1 MSDWKEGLTER
12 EAEVIETQAR
22 GMAAGGYPYQP
33 EALANI
39 LRDAKFDQLVKE
51 TRQHEARRD
60 RTGHPAL
67 RKGRRR

>member
-1 MSDWKEGLTER
+1 MNDWKEGLTER
-12 EAEVIETQAR
+12 EVEVIEIQAR

-39 LRDAKFDQLVKE
+39 VRNAKFDQVMKE
-51 TRQHEARRD
+51 VRQHEAKHN

-67 RKGRRR
+67 RKKR